1 MKTRYINWFFVAALA
16 MMGCFMT
23 ACEDQPDKYEIA
35 DGVPTLKYVRSPL
48 PEEADS
54 LLVGAYLGNTVC
66 LVGDNLRS
74 IYELYFNDQKATLN
88 TSYMTDHTVL
98 VDIPKN
104 IPEEVTNKIYMITK
118 SGEKVDFDFSVMVPA
133 PVVSSMSCE
142 YAPAGSEAVLYGDYF
157 VDDPNVPLTISMPG
171 DITVE
176 GEQITSITK
185 TAVKFIV
192 PEGAVQGNIRVKSIY
207 GTGQSVFQYKDT
219 RNILFDWDGKYEGAL
234 AAGNSWNGDNE
245 KKGQILASVPSV
257 DEKYMV
263 MGPATLSG
271 GQWQTPG
278 EYLMMYWPDPNATEG
293 CVPLYNL
300 PQFKKMLEDYKIEEL
315 ALKFE
320 VYVPTSNPWM
330 AEGMQIRFTSLDEVS
345 MSNQTQDYIWNDD
358 ESHEEGKAPR
368 GVWVPW
374 EETGS
379 YDTNNQWVTVTL
391 KMLEFNKLVSG
402 LASDTEFTQDRFAGL
417 SIFLRG
423 GGVDG
428 KECEP
433 IICIDNIRVVPVE
446 YYLKT

>member
-16 MMGCFMT
+16 MMGCLMT

-88 TSYMTDHTVL
+88 TSYMTDHTIL

-104 IPEEVTNKIYMITK
+104 IPEEVTNKIYMVTK
-118 SGEKVDFDFSVMVPA
+118 SGAKVDFDFNVMVPA

-192 PEGAVQGNIRVKSIY
+192 PEGAMQGNIRVKSIY
-207 GTGQSVFQYKDT
+207 GTGQSIFQYKDT
-219 RNILFDWDGKYEGAL
+219 RNILFDWDGNYEGAL

-257 DEKYMV
+257 DRKYMV

-300 PQFKKMLEDYKIEEL
+300 PQFKEMLEDYKIEEL

-320 VYVPTSNPWM
+320 VYIPTSNPWM
-330 AEGMQIRFTSLDEVS
+330 AEGMQIQFTSLDEVS
-345 MSNQTQDYIWNDD
+345 MENQNHDYVYG
-358 ESHEEGKAPR
+358 EGKEPR

-379 YDTNNQWVTVTL
+379 YDTGDQWVTVTL
-391 KMLEFNKLVSG
+391 KMSEFNKQISGVVSE
-402 LASDTEFTQDRFAGL
+402 TELTKEKLAGL

-446 YYLKT
+446 

>member
-104 IPEEVTNKIYMITK
+104 IPEEVTNKIYMVTK
-118 SGEKVDFDFSVMVPA
+118 SGAKVDFDFNVMVPA

-192 PEGAVQGNIRVKSIY
+192 PEGAMQGNIRVKSIY
-207 GTGQSVFQYKDT
+207 GTGQSIFQYKDT

-257 DEKYMV
+257 DNNYMV
-263 MGPATLSG
+263 LGTTLLSG
-271 GQWQTPG
+271 GQWDTPP
-278 EYLMMYWPDPNATEG
+278 EYTMMYWPDLNATEG
-293 CVPLYNL
+293 CVPLYDL
-300 PQFKKMLEDYKIEEL
+300 PQFKEMLEDYTIEEL

-330 AEGMQIRFTSLDEVS
+330 AEGMQIMFTSLDEAS
-345 MSNQTQDYIWNDD
+345 IQKHNNDYLYQT
-358 ESHEEGKAPR
+358 ETPR

-379 YDTNNQWVTVTL
+379 YDTGDQWVTVTL
-391 KMLEFNKLVSG
+391 KMSEFNKQLSGVVSE
-402 LASDTEFTQDRFAGL
+402 TELTKEKLAGL

-446 YYLKT
+446 

>member
-35 DGVPTLKYVRSPL
+35 DGVPALKYVRSPL

-257 DEKYMV
+257 DGKYMV

-391 KMLEFNKLVSG
+391 KMSEFNKLVSG

-446 YYLKT
+446 SIVR

>member
-1 MKTRYINWFFVAALA
+1 MKTRYINCFFVAALA

-104 IPEEVTNKIYMITK
+104 IPEEVTNKIYMVTK
-118 SGEKVDFDFSVMVPA
+118 SGAKVDFDFNVMVPA

-192 PEGAVQGNIRVKSIY
+192 PVGAMQGNIRVKSIY

-234 AAGNSWNGDNE
+234 AAGNSWSGDDE
-245 KKGQILASVPSV
+245 KKGQTISSVPPIDGNYLV
-257 DEKYMV
+257 L
-263 MGPATLSG
+263 GPSTLLG
-271 GQWQTPG
+271 GQWETPNA
-278 EYLMMYWPDPNATEG
+278 YVMMYWPDQHATQG
-293 CVPLYNL
+293 CVPLYDL
-300 PQFKKMLEDYKIEEL
+300 PQFKKMLEEYEL
-315 ALKFE
+315 EDLAVKFE
-320 VYVPTSNPWM
+320 AYVPASNPWM
-330 AEGMQIRFTSLDEVS
+330 AEGMQIQFTSLDEVS
-345 MSNQTQDYIWNDD
+345 MENQNNDYVYG
-358 ESHEEGKAPR
+358 EGKEPR

-379 YDTNNQWVTVTL
+379 YDTGNQWVTVTL
-391 KMLEFNKLVSG
+391 KMSEFNKQVSG
-402 LASDTEFTQDRFAGL
+402 IVSESEFTEENLAGL

-446 YYLKT
+446 

>member
-16 MMGCFMT
+16 MMGCLMT

-118 SGEKVDFDFSVMVPA
+118 SGAKVDFDFSVMVPA

-245 KKGQILASVPSV
+245 KKGQILTSVPPV
-257 DEKYMV
+257 DGKYMV

-358 ESHEEGKAPR
+358 ESHEARKAPR

-391 KMLEFNKLVSG
+391 KMSEFNKLVSG

-446 YYLKT
+446 

>member
-16 MMGCFMT
+16 MMGCLMT
-23 ACEDQPDKYEIA
+23 ACEDQTDKYEIA

-88 TSYMTDHTVL
+88 TSYMTDHTIL

-104 IPEEVTNKIYMITK
+104 IPEEVTNKIYMVTK
-118 SGEKVDFDFSVMVPA
+118 SGAKVDFDFSVMVPA

-185 TAVKFIV
+185 TAIKFIV

-257 DEKYMV
+257 DGKYMV

-391 KMLEFNKLVSG
+391 KMSEFNKLVSG

-446 YYLKT
+446 

>member
-16 MMGCFMT
+16 VMGCLMT

-88 TSYMTDHTVL
+88 TSYMTGHTIL

-104 IPEEVTNKIYMITK
+104 IPEEVTNKIYMVTK
-118 SGEKVDFDFSVMVPA
+118 SGAKVDFDFSVMVPA

-185 TAVKFIV
+185 TAIKFIV

-257 DEKYMV
+257 DGKYMV

-391 KMLEFNKLVSG
+391 KMSEFNKLVSG

-433 IICIDNIRVVPVE
+433 IICMDNIRVVPVE
-446 YYLKT
+446 

>member
-16 MMGCFMT
+16 MMGCLMT

-48 PEEADS
+48 LEEADS

-88 TSYMTDHTVL
+88 TSYMTDHTIL

-104 IPEEVTNKIYMITK
+104 IPEEVTNKIYMVTK
-118 SGEKVDFDFSVMVPA
+118 SGAKVDFDFNVMVPA

-157 VDDPNVPLTISMPG
+157 VDDPNIPLTISMPG

-245 KKGQILASVPSV
+245 KKGQILPSVPSV
-257 DEKYMV
+257 DGKYMV

-320 VYVPTSNPWM
+320 VYVPTSNSWM

-391 KMLEFNKLVSG
+391 KMSEFNKLVSG

-428 KECEP
+428 EECEP

-446 YYLKT
+446 

>member
-16 MMGCFMT
+16 MMGCLMT

-88 TSYMTDHTVL
+88 TSYMTDHTIL

-104 IPEEVTNKIYMITK
+104 IPEEVTNKIYMVTK
-118 SGEKVDFDFSVMVPA
+118 SGAKVDFDFNVMVPA

-192 PEGAVQGNIRVKSIY
+192 PVGAMQGNIRVKSIY

-219 RNILFDWDGKYEGAL
+219 RNILFDWDGNYEGAL
-234 AAGNSWNGDNE
+234 AAGNSWSGDNE
-245 KKGQILASVPSV
+245 KKGQILPSVPSV
-257 DEKYMV
+257 DGKYMV

-320 VYVPTSNPWM
+320 VYVPASNPWM
-330 AEGMQIRFTSLDEVS
+330 AEGMQIQFTSLDEVS
-345 MSNQTQDYIWNDD
+345 MENQNNDYVYG
-358 ESHEEGKAPR
+358 EGKEPR

-379 YDTNNQWVTVTL
+379 YDTGNQWVTVTL
-391 KMLEFNKLVSG
+391 KMSEFNKQVSG
-402 LASDTEFTQDRFAGL
+402 VVSETELTKEKLAGL

-446 YYLKT
+446 

>member
-245 KKGQILASVPSV
+245 KKGQILASVPPV
-257 DEKYMV
+257 DGKYMV

-300 PQFKKMLEDYKIEEL
+300 PQFKKMLEDYKMEL

-391 KMLEFNKLVSG
+391 KMSEFNKLVSG

-433 IICIDNIRVVPVE
+433 IICIDNIRMVPVE
-446 YYLKT
+446 

>member
-16 MMGCFMT
+16 MMGCLMT

-88 TSYMTDHTVL
+88 TSYMTDHTIL

-118 SGEKVDFDFSVMVPA
+118 SGAKVDFDFNVMVPD

-157 VDDPNVPLTISMPG
+157 VDDPNIPLTISMPG

-192 PEGAVQGNIRVKSIY
+192 PVGAMQGNIRVKSIY

-234 AAGNSWNGDNE
+234 AAGNSWSGDDE
-245 KKGQILASVPSV
+245 KKGQTISSVPPIDGNYLV
-257 DEKYMV
+257 L
-263 MGPATLSG
+263 GPSTLLG
-271 GQWQTPG
+271 GQWETPNA
-278 EYLMMYWPDPNATEG
+278 YVMMYWPDQHATQG
-293 CVPLYNL
+293 CVPLYDL
-300 PQFKKMLEDYKIEEL
+300 PQFKKMLEDYEL
-315 ALKFE
+315 EDLAVKFE
-320 VYVPTSNPWM
+320 AYVPASNPWM
-330 AEGMQIRFTSLDEVS
+330 AEGMQIQFTSLDEVS
-345 MSNQTQDYIWNDD
+345 MENQNNDYVYG
-358 ESHEEGKAPR
+358 EGKEPR

-379 YDTNNQWVTVTL
+379 YDTGDQWVTVTL
-391 KMLEFNKLVSG
+391 KMSEFNKQVSG
-402 LASDTEFTQDRFAGL
+402 VVSETELTKEKLAGL

-446 YYLKT
+446 

>member
-16 MMGCFMT
+16 MMGCLMT

-245 KKGQILASVPSV
+245 KKGQILASVPPV
-257 DEKYMV
+257 DGKYMV
-263 MGPATLSG
+263 MEPATLSG

-391 KMLEFNKLVSG
+391 KMSEFNKLVSG

-446 YYLKT
+446 

>member
-16 MMGCFMT
+16 VMGCLMT

-35 DGVPTLKYVRSPL
+35 DGVPALKYVRSPL

-88 TSYMTDHTVL
+88 TSYMTDHTIL

-104 IPEEVTNKIYMITK
+104 IPEEVTNKIYMVTK
-118 SGEKVDFDFSVMVPA
+118 SGAKVDFDFNVMVPA

-185 TAVKFIV
+185 TAIKFIV

-219 RNILFDWDGKYEGAL
+219 RNILFDWDGNYEGAL
-234 AAGNSWNGDNE
+234 AAGNSWSGDNE

-257 DEKYMV
+257 DNNYMV
-263 MGPATLSG
+263 LGTTFLSDD
-271 GQWQTPG
+271 QWNTPP
-278 EYLMMYWPDPNATEG
+278 EYTMMYWPYQHATEG
-293 CVPLYNL
+293 CVPLYDL
-300 PQFKKMLEDYKIEEL
+300 PQFKEMLEDYTIEEL

-330 AEGMQIRFTSLDEVS
+330 ARGMQIMFTSLDEVS
-345 MSNQTQDYIWNDD
+345 MENQNNDYVYG
-358 ESHEEGKAPR
+358 EGKEPR

-379 YDTNNQWVTVTL
+379 YDTGNQWVTVTL
-391 KMLEFNKLVSG
+391 KMSEFNKQVSG
-402 LASDTEFTQDRFAGL
+402 VVSETEFTEENFAGL

-446 YYLKT
+446 

>member
-16 MMGCFMT
+16 MMGCLMT

-88 TSYMTDHTVL
+88 TSYMTDHTIL

-104 IPEEVTNKIYMITK
+104 IPEEVTNKIYMVTK
-118 SGEKVDFDFSVMVPA
+118 SGAKVDFDFNVMVPA

-234 AAGNSWNGDNE
+234 AAGNSWSGDDE
-245 KKGQILASVPSV
+245 KKGQTISSVPPIDGNYLV
-257 DEKYMV
+257 L
-263 MGPATLSG
+263 GPSTLLG
-271 GQWQTPG
+271 GQWETPNA
-278 EYLMMYWPDPNATEG
+278 YVMMYWPDQHATQG
-293 CVPLYNL
+293 CVPLYDL
-300 PQFKKMLEDYKIEEL
+300 PQFKKMLEDYEL
-315 ALKFE
+315 EDLAVKFE
-320 VYVPTSNPWM
+320 AYVPASNPWM
-330 AEGMQIRFTSLDEVS
+330 AEGMQIQFTSLDEVS
-345 MSNQTQDYIWNDD
+345 MENQNNDYVYG
-358 ESHEEGKAPR
+358 EGKEPR
-368 GVWVPW
+368 GVWIPW

-379 YDTNNQWVTVTL
+379 YDTGNQWVTVTL
-391 KMLEFNKLVSG
+391 KMSEFNKQISGVVSE
-402 LASDTEFTQDRFAGL
+402 TELTKEKLAGL

-446 YYLKT
+446 

>member
-16 MMGCFMT
+16 MMSCLMT

-88 TSYMTDHTVL
+88 TSYMTDHTIL

-104 IPEEVTNKIYMITK
+104 IPEEVTNKIYMVTK
-118 SGEKVDFDFSVMVPA
+118 SGAKVDFDFSVMVPA

-185 TAVKFIV
+185 TAIKFIV

-257 DEKYMV
+257 DGKYMV

-391 KMLEFNKLVSG
+391 KMSEFNKLVSG

-433 IICIDNIRVVPVE
+433 IICMDNIRVVPVE
-446 YYLKT
+446 

>member
-16 MMGCFMT
+16 MMGCLMT

-88 TSYMTDHTVL
+88 TSYMTDHTIL

-118 SGEKVDFDFSVMVPA
+118 SGAKVDFDFNVMVPA

-157 VDDPNVPLTISMPG
+157 VDDPNIPLTISMPG

-192 PEGAVQGNIRVKSIY
+192 PVGAMQGNIRVKSIY

-234 AAGNSWNGDNE
+234 AAGNSWSGDDE
-245 KKGQILASVPSV
+245 KKGQTISSVPPIDGNYLV
-257 DEKYMV
+257 L
-263 MGPATLSG
+263 GPSTLLG
-271 GQWQTPG
+271 GQWETPNA
-278 EYLMMYWPDPNATEG
+278 YVMMYWPDQHATQC
-293 CVPLYNL
+293 CVPLYDL
-300 PQFKKMLEDYKIEEL
+300 PQFKKMLEDYEL
-315 ALKFE
+315 EDLAVKFE
-320 VYVPTSNPWM
+320 AYVPASNPWM
-330 AEGMQIRFTSLDEVS
+330 AEGMQIQFTSLDEVS
-345 MSNQTQDYIWNDD
+345 MENQNNDYVYG
-358 ESHEEGKAPR
+358 EGKEPR
-368 GVWVPW
+368 GVWIPW

-379 YDTNNQWVTVTL
+379 YDTGNQWVTVTL
-391 KMLEFNKLVSG
+391 KMSEFNKQISGVVSE
-402 LASDTEFTQDRFAGL
+402 TELTKEKLAGL

-446 YYLKT
+446 

>member
-16 MMGCFMT
+16 VMGCLMT

-88 TSYMTDHTVL
+88 TSYMTDHTIL

-118 SGEKVDFDFSVMVPA
+118 AGEKVDFDFSVMVPA

-185 TAVKFIV
+185 TAIKFIV

-257 DEKYMV
+257 DGKYMV

-391 KMLEFNKLVSG
+391 KMSEFNKLVSG

-433 IICIDNIRVVPVE
+433 IICMDNIRVVPVE
-446 YYLKT
+446 

>member
-1 MKTRYINWFFVAALA
+1 MMHKMKTRYINWFFVAALA
-16 MMGCFMT
+16 MMGCLMT

-88 TSYMTDHTVL
+88 TSYMTDHTIL

-118 SGEKVDFDFSVMVPA
+118 SGAKVDFDFNVMVPA

-157 VDDPNVPLTISMPG
+157 VDDPNIPLTISMPG

-192 PEGAVQGNIRVKSIY
+192 PVGAVPGNIRVKSIY

-234 AAGNSWNGDNE
+234 AAGNSWSGDDE
-245 KKGQILASVPSV
+245 KKGQTISSVPPIDGNYLV
-257 DEKYMV
+257 L
-263 MGPATLSG
+263 GPSTLLG
-271 GQWQTPG
+271 GQWETPNA
-278 EYLMMYWPDPNATEG
+278 YVMMYWPDQHATQG
-293 CVPLYNL
+293 CVPLYDL
-300 PQFKKMLEDYKIEEL
+300 PQFKKMLEDYEL
-315 ALKFE
+315 EDLAVKFE
-320 VYVPTSNPWM
+320 AYVPASNPWM
-330 AEGMQIRFTSLDEVS
+330 AEGMQIQFTSLDEVS
-345 MSNQTQDYIWNDD
+345 MENQNNDYVYG
-358 ESHEEGKAPR
+358 EGKEPR
-368 GVWVPW
+368 GVWIPW

-379 YDTNNQWVTVTL
+379 YDTGNQWVTVTL
-391 KMLEFNKLVSG
+391 KMSEFNKQISGVVSE
-402 LASDTEFTQDRFAGL
+402 TELTKEKLAGL

-446 YYLKT
+446 

>member
-16 MMGCFMT
+16 MMGCLMT

-245 KKGQILASVPSV
+245 KKGQILASVPPV
-257 DEKYMV
+257 DGKYMV

-391 KMLEFNKLVSG
+391 KMSEFNKLVSG

-433 IICIDNIRVVPVE
+433 IICIDNIRMVPVE
-446 YYLKT
+446 

>member
-16 MMGCFMT
+16 MMGRFMT

-391 KMLEFNKLVSG
+391 KMSEFNKLVSG

-446 YYLKT
+446 

>member
-278 EYLMMYWPDPNATEG
+278 EYLMMYWPDPNAAEG

-300 PQFKKMLEDYKIEEL
+300 PQFKEMLEDYKIEEL

-391 KMLEFNKLVSG
+391 KMSEFNKLVSG

-446 YYLKT
+446 

>member
-16 MMGCFMT
+16 MMGCLMT

-88 TSYMTDHTVL
+88 TSYMTDHTIL

-104 IPEEVTNKIYMITK
+104 IPEEVTNKIYMVTK
-118 SGEKVDFDFSVMVPA
+118 SGAKVDFDFSVMVPA
-133 PVVSSMSCE
+133 PVVNSMSCE

-157 VDDPNVPLTISMPG
+157 VDDPNIPLTISMPG

-245 KKGQILASVPSV
+245 KKGQILTSVPPV
-257 DEKYMV
+257 DGKYMV

-391 KMLEFNKLVSG
+391 KMSEFNKLVSG

-417 SIFLRG
+417 SSFLRG

-446 YYLKT
+446 

>member
-185 TAVKFIV
+185 TAIKFIV
-192 PEGAVQGNIRVKSIY
+192 PVGAMQGNIRVKSIY

-391 KMLEFNKLVSG
+391 KMSEFNKLVSG

-446 YYLKT
+446 

>member
-16 MMGCFMT
+16 MMGCLMT

-88 TSYMTDHTVL
+88 TSYMTDHTIL

-104 IPEEVTNKIYMITK
+104 IPEEVTNKIYMVTK
-118 SGEKVDFDFSVMVPA
+118 SGAKVDFDFNVMVPA

-192 PEGAVQGNIRVKSIY
+192 PEGAMQGNIRVKSIY
-207 GTGQSVFQYKDT
+207 GTGQSIFQYKDT
-219 RNILFDWDGKYEGAL
+219 RNILFDWDGNYEGAL

-257 DEKYMV
+257 DNNYMV
-263 MGPATLSG
+263 LGTTLLSG
-271 GQWQTPG
+271 GQWDTPP
-278 EYLMMYWPDPNATEG
+278 EYTMMYWPDLNATEG
-293 CVPLYNL
+293 CVPLYDL
-300 PQFKKMLEDYKIEEL
+300 PQFKEMLEDYTIEEL

-330 AEGMQIRFTSLDEVS
+330 AEGMQIMFTSLDEAS
-345 MSNQTQDYIWNDD
+345 IQKHNNDYLYQT
-358 ESHEEGKAPR
+358 ETPR

-379 YDTNNQWVTVTL
+379 YDTGDQWVTVTL
-391 KMLEFNKLVSG
+391 KMSEFNKQLSGVVSE
-402 LASDTEFTQDRFAGL
+402 TELTKEKLAGL

-446 YYLKT
+446 

>member
-88 TSYMTDHTVL
+88 TSYMTDHTIL

-104 IPEEVTNKIYMITK
+104 IPEEVTNKIYMVTK
-118 SGEKVDFDFSVMVPA
+118 SGAKVDFDFNVMVPA

-192 PEGAVQGNIRVKSIY
+192 PVGAVQGNIRVKSIY

-257 DEKYMV
+257 DGKYMV

-293 CVPLYNL
+293 CAPLYNL

-391 KMLEFNKLVSG
+391 KMSEFNKLVSG

-446 YYLKT
+446 

>member
-16 MMGCFMT
+16 MMGCLMT

-104 IPEEVTNKIYMITK
+104 IPEEVTNKIYTITK
-118 SGEKVDFDFSVMVPA
+118 SGAKVDFDFSVMVPA

-157 VDDPNVPLTISMPG
+157 VDDPNVALTISMPG

-207 GTGQSVFQYKDT
+207 GTGQAVFQYKDT

-245 KKGQILASVPSV
+245 KKGQILTSVPPV
-257 DEKYMV
+257 DGKYMV

-391 KMLEFNKLVSG
+391 KMSEFNKLVSG

-446 YYLKT
+446 

>member
-16 MMGCFMT
+16 MMGCLMT

-88 TSYMTDHTVL
+88 TSYMTDHTIL

-104 IPEEVTNKIYMITK
+104 IPEEVTNKIYMVTK
-118 SGEKVDFDFSVMVPA
+118 SGAKVDFDFNVMVPA

-192 PEGAVQGNIRVKSIY
+192 PEGAVPGNIRVKSIY

-234 AAGNSWNGDNE
+234 AAGNSWSGDDE
-245 KKGQILASVPSV
+245 KKGQTISSVPPIDGNYLV
-257 DEKYMV
+257 L
-263 MGPATLSG
+263 GPSTLLG
-271 GQWQTPG
+271 GQWETPNA
-278 EYLMMYWPDPNATEG
+278 YVMMYWPDQHATQG
-293 CVPLYNL
+293 CVPLYDL
-300 PQFKKMLEDYKIEEL
+300 PQFKKMLEDYEL
-315 ALKFE
+315 EDLAVKFE
-320 VYVPTSNPWM
+320 AYVPASNPWM
-330 AEGMQIRFTSLDEVS
+330 AEGMQIQFTSLDEVS
-345 MSNQTQDYIWNDD
+345 MENQNNDYVYG
-358 ESHEEGKAPR
+358 EGKEPR
-368 GVWVPW
+368 GVWIPW

-379 YDTNNQWVTVTL
+379 YDTGNQWVTVTL
-391 KMLEFNKLVSG
+391 KMSEFNKQVSG
-402 LASDTEFTQDRFAGL
+402 VVSETELTKEKLAGL

-446 YYLKT
+446 

>member
-16 MMGCFMT
+16 VMGCLMT

-88 TSYMTDHTVL
+88 TSYMTDHTIL

-104 IPEEVTNKIYMITK
+104 IPEEVTNKIYMVTK
-118 SGEKVDFDFSVMVPA
+118 SGAKVDFDFNVMVPA

-185 TAVKFIV
+185 TAIKFIV
-192 PEGAVQGNIRVKSIY
+192 PVGAMQGNIRVKSIY

-245 KKGQILASVPSV
+245 KKGQILPSVPSV
-257 DEKYMV
+257 DGKYMV

-391 KMLEFNKLVSG
+391 KMSEFNKLVSG

-433 IICIDNIRVVPVE
+433 IICMDNIRVVPVE
-446 YYLKT
+446 

>member
-16 MMGCFMT
+16 MMGCLMT

-88 TSYMTDHTVL
+88 TSYMTDHTIL

-104 IPEEVTNKIYMITK
+104 IPEEVTNKIYMVTK
-118 SGEKVDFDFSVMVPA
+118 SGAKVDFDFNVMVPA

-185 TAVKFIV
+185 TAIKFIV

-219 RNILFDWDGKYEGAL
+219 RNILFDWDGNYEGAL

-245 KKGQILASVPSV
+245 KKGQILPSVPSV
-257 DEKYMV
+257 DGKYMV

-320 VYVPTSNPWM
+320 VYVPASNPWM
-330 AEGMQIRFTSLDEVS
+330 AEGMQIQFTSLDEVS
-345 MSNQTQDYIWNDD
+345 MENQNNDYVYG
-358 ESHEEGKAPR
+358 EGKEPR

-379 YDTNNQWVTVTL
+379 YDTGNQWVTVTL
-391 KMLEFNKLVSG
+391 KMSEFNKQVSG
-402 LASDTEFTQDRFAGL
+402 IVSESEFTEENLAGL

-423 GGVDG
+423 GGLDG

-446 YYLKT
+446 

>member
-1 MKTRYINWFFVAALA
+1 MMHKMKTRYINWFFVAALA
-16 MMGCFMT
+16 MMGCLMT

-118 SGEKVDFDFSVMVPA
+118 SGAKVDFDFSVMVPA

-391 KMLEFNKLVSG
+391 KMSEFNKLVSG

-446 YYLKT
+446 

>member
-16 MMGCFMT
+16 VMGCLMT

-88 TSYMTDHTVL
+88 TSYMTDHTIL

-104 IPEEVTNKIYMITK
+104 IPEEVTNKIYMVTK
-118 SGEKVDFDFSVMVPA
+118 AGAKVDFDFNVMVPA

-185 TAVKFIV
+185 TAIKFIV
-192 PEGAVQGNIRVKSIY
+192 PVGAMQGNIRVKSIY

-257 DEKYMV
+257 DGKYMV

-300 PQFKKMLEDYKIEEL
+300 PQFKKMLEEYKIEEL

-320 VYVPTSNPWM
+320 VYVPASNPWM
-330 AEGMQIRFTSLDEVS
+330 AEGMQIQFTSLDEVS
-345 MSNQTQDYIWNDD
+345 MENQNNDYVYG
-358 ESHEEGKAPR
+358 EGKEPR

-379 YDTNNQWVTVTL
+379 YDTGDQWVTVTL
-391 KMLEFNKLVSG
+391 KMSEFNKQISGVVSE
-402 LASDTEFTQDRFAGL
+402 TELTKEKLAGL

-446 YYLKT
+446 

>member
-16 MMGCFMT
+16 MMGCLMT

-88 TSYMTDHTVL
+88 TSYMTDHTIL

-118 SGEKVDFDFSVMVPA
+118 SGAKVDFDFNVMVPA

-157 VDDPNVPLTISMPG
+157 VDDPNIPLTISMPG

-192 PEGAVQGNIRVKSIY
+192 PVGAMQGNIRVKSIY

-245 KKGQILASVPSV
+245 KKGQILPSVPSV
-257 DEKYMV
+257 DNNYMV
-263 MGPATLSG
+263 LGTTFLSG
-271 GQWQTPG
+271 GQWDTPP
-278 EYLMMYWPDPNATEG
+278 EYTMMYWPDLNATEG
-293 CVPLYNL
+293 CVPLYDL
-300 PQFKKMLEDYKIEEL
+300 PQFKKMLEDYTIEEL

-330 AEGMQIRFTSLDEVS
+330 AEGMQIMFTSLDEAS
-345 MSNQTQDYIWNDD
+345 IQKHNNDYFYQT
-358 ESHEEGKAPR
+358 ETPR

-379 YDTNNQWVTVTL
+379 YDTGDQWVTVTL
-391 KMLEFNKLVSG
+391 KMSEFNKQLSGVVSE
-402 LASDTEFTQDRFAGL
+402 TELTKEKLAGL

-446 YYLKT
+446 

>member
-157 VDDPNVPLTISMPG
+157 VDDPNVPLTISMSG

-185 TAVKFIV
+185 TAIKFIV

-245 KKGQILASVPSV
+245 KKGQILTSVPPV
-257 DEKYMV
+257 DGKYMV

-391 KMLEFNKLVSG
+391 KMSEFNKLVSG

-446 YYLKT
+446 

>member
-16 MMGCFMT
+16 MMGCLMT

-88 TSYMTDHTVL
+88 TSYMTDHTIL

-104 IPEEVTNKIYMITK
+104 IPEEVTNKIYMVTK
-118 SGEKVDFDFSVMVPA
+118 SGAKVDFDFNVMVPA

-192 PEGAVQGNIRVKSIY
+192 PEGAVPGNIRVKSIY

-234 AAGNSWNGDNE
+234 AAGNSWSGDDE
-245 KKGQILASVPSV
+245 KKGQTISSVPPIDGNYLV
-257 DEKYMV
+257 L
-263 MGPATLSG
+263 GPSTLLG
-271 GQWQTPG
+271 GQWETPNA
-278 EYLMMYWPDPNATEG
+278 YVMMYWPDQHATQG
-293 CVPLYNL
+293 CVPLYDL
-300 PQFKKMLEDYKIEEL
+300 PQFKKMLEDYEL
-315 ALKFE
+315 EDLAVKFE
-320 VYVPTSNPWM
+320 AYVPASNPWM
-330 AEGMQIRFTSLDEVS
+330 AEGMQIQFTSLDEVS
-345 MSNQTQDYIWNDD
+345 MENQNNDYVYG
-358 ESHEEGKAPR
+358 EGKEPR
-368 GVWVPW
+368 GVWIPW

-379 YDTNNQWVTVTL
+379 YDTGNQWVTVTL
-391 KMLEFNKLVSG
+391 KMSEFNKQISGVVSE
-402 LASDTEFTQDRFAGL
+402 TELTKEKLAGL

-446 YYLKT
+446 

>member
-16 MMGCFMT
+16 MMGCLMT

-88 TSYMTDHTVL
+88 TSYMTDHTIL

-104 IPEEVTNKIYMITK
+104 IPEEVTNKIYMVTK
-118 SGEKVDFDFSVMVPA
+118 SGAKVDFDFNVMVPA

-192 PEGAVQGNIRVKSIY
+192 PEGAVPGNIRVKSIY

-234 AAGNSWNGDNE
+234 AAGNSWSGDDE
-245 KKGQILASVPSV
+245 KKGQTISSVPQIDGNYLV
-257 DEKYMV
+257 L
-263 MGPATLSG
+263 GPSTLLG
-271 GQWQTPG
+271 GQWETPNA
-278 EYLMMYWPDPNATEG
+278 YVMMYWPDQHATQG
-293 CVPLYNL
+293 CVPLYDL
-300 PQFKKMLEDYKIEEL
+300 PQFKKMLEDYEL
-315 ALKFE
+315 EDLAVKFE
-320 VYVPTSNPWM
+320 AYVPASNPWM
-330 AEGMQIRFTSLDEVS
+330 AEGMQIQFTSLDEVS
-345 MSNQTQDYIWNDD
+345 MENQNNDYVYG
-358 ESHEEGKAPR
+358 EGKEPR
-368 GVWVPW
+368 GVWIPW

-379 YDTNNQWVTVTL
+379 YDTGNQWVTVTL
-391 KMLEFNKLVSG
+391 KMSEFNKQISGVVSE
-402 LASDTEFTQDRFAGL
+402 TELTKEKLAGL

-446 YYLKT
+446 

>member
-16 MMGCFMT
+16 MMGCLMT

-88 TSYMTDHTVL
+88 TSYMTDHTIL

-104 IPEEVTNKIYMITK
+104 IPEEVTNKIYMVTK
-118 SGEKVDFDFSVMVPA
+118 SGAKVDFDFSVMVPA
-133 PVVSSMSCE
+133 PVVNSMSCE

-157 VDDPNVPLTISMPG
+157 VDDPNIPLTISMPG

-185 TAVKFIV
+185 TAIKFIV

-219 RNILFDWDGKYEGAL
+219 RNILFDWDGNYEGAL

-245 KKGQILASVPSV
+245 KKGQILTSVPPV
-257 DEKYMV
+257 DGKYMV

-391 KMLEFNKLVSG
+391 KMSEFNKLVSG

-446 YYLKT
+446 

>member
-104 IPEEVTNKIYMITK
+104 IPEEVTNKIYMVTK

-157 VDDPNVPLTISMPG
+157 VDDPNGPLTISMPG
-171 DITVE
+171 DITVD

-245 KKGQILASVPSV
+245 KKGQILASVPPV

-320 VYVPTSNPWM
+320 VYVPTSNQWM
-330 AEGMQIRFTSLDEVS
+330 AEGMQIRFTSLDEDS
-345 MSNQTQDYIWNDD
+345 MSNQTQDYIWYDD

-391 KMLEFNKLVSG
+391 KISEFNKLVSG

-423 GGVDG
+423 GGGEG

-446 YYLKT
+446 

>member
-16 MMGCFMT
+16 VMGCLMT

-35 DGVPTLKYVRSPL
+35 DGVPALKYVRSPL

-88 TSYMTDHTVL
+88 TSYITDHTIL

-104 IPEEVTNKIYMITK
+104 IPEEVTNKIYMVTK
-118 SGEKVDFDFSVMVPA
+118 SGAKVDFDFSVMVPA

-257 DEKYMV
+257 DGKYMV

-293 CVPLYNL
+293 CVPLYDL
-300 PQFKKMLEDYKIEEL
+300 PQFKKMLEEYEL
-315 ALKFE
+315 EDLAVKFE
-320 VYVPTSNPWM
+320 AYVPASNPWM
-330 AEGMQIRFTSLDEVS
+330 AEGMQIQFTSLDEVS
-345 MSNQTQDYIWNDD
+345 MENQNHDYVYG
-358 ESHEEGKAPR
+358 EGKEPR

-379 YDTNNQWVTVTL
+379 YDTGNQWVTVTL
-391 KMLEFNKLVSG
+391 KMSEFNKQVSG
-402 LASDTEFTQDRFAGL
+402 VVSESEFTEENLAGL

-433 IICIDNIRVVPVE
+433 IICMDNIRVVPVE
-446 YYLKT
+446 